1 MQKIKLIILTVVLFK
16 LFFSCHL
23 NDNCTK
29 LYINKDEKEWF
40 KHNIGNELILFKDS
54 KGNIDTFQIEKVDD
68 FFTDCNKFEL
78 GEFQY
83 NTISMALFKKKKKKK
98 EMVFKMIF
106 SKELQNKSM
115 TSCYK
120 NFEFYNLTVEYITN
134 MDTFKVEPVRY
145 LNKVVDSYCVDFK
158 INATS
163 NWWGTRKIEFFN
175 ITKKYGLIRYKYLN
189 GETYHFWKKLKI

>member
-145 LNKVVDSYCVDFK
+145 LNKVLSAFTEGAK
-158 INATS
+158 NILLKNI
-163 NWWGTRKIEFFN
+163 KN
-175 ITKKYGLIRYKYLN
+175 ITMV
-189 GETYHFWKKLKI
+189 